1 MPESLSPMFHP
12 NDFTPDDDLPQT
24 PAETASPAPLIPET
38 VSISD
43 LFLLNTAHRDFVLG
57 KSRSLRAPLMLG
69 MGGCGV
75 LFITPFVLAGL
86 FILGFAVTNWINT
99 IRLNTGGV
107 TVQGQIVD
115 LDVDY
120 DSDGDTYY
128 ATYRF
133 SPLDTRQSYTHR
145 ESISSGFYGKL
156 KEGSWVNVTYHR
168 SDPTLSRLAD
178 DAGSD
183 MTQNIL
189 LTVFTLVWNLF
200 VGGLVFAGITTY
212 RRSKRLER
220 EGRLIKGTVVSC
232 KGHTDS
238 DDDYTI
244 KLKYTFRSPTGRAI
258 NKQESHIRNDLKKA
272 ALPAPGTSVAV
283 LYADDTCYQVM

>member
-12 NDFTPDDDLPQT
+12 NDFTPDDVPQAS
-24 PAETASPAPLIPET
+24 PEPAAETI
-38 VSISD
+38 SIHE
-43 LFLLNTAHRDFVLG
+43 LFVLNPAHRDFVLG
-57 KSRSLRAPLMLG
+57 RSRSLHAPLILG

-86 FILGFAVTNWINT
+86 IMLGLSVHKWSNT

-107 TVQGQIVD
+107 TVQGQIVS

-120 DSDGDTYY
+120 DSDGNSYY

-145 ESISSGFYGKL
+145 ESISGGYYGKL
-156 KEGSWVNVTYHR
+156 SEGERVNVTYLR
-168 SDPTLSRLAD
+168 ADPTLSRLAD
-178 DAGSD
+178 DAGSS

-189 LTVFTLVWNLF
+189 LSVFTIVWNLLIF
-200 VGGLVFAGITTY
+200 GLVIGSIMAY

-232 KGHTDS
+232 KGSSDS
-238 DDDYTI
+238 DGDYTI
-244 KLKYTFRSPTGRAI
+244 KLKYRFCSPTGRDVS
-258 NKQESHIRNDLKKA
+258 KQESHIRNDLKGV
-272 ALPAPGTSVAV
+272 LPPAPGTPVAV
-283 LYADDTCYQVM
+283 LYADDSCYQVI